1 MERKPYQPL
10 QLHLELENSMLIES
24 NWTIRSAA
32 TQWKNA
38 LTNMTKNDHAKVLPK
53 TEALGFALDQD
64 SRGEANLRG
73 HSESGGVLAVETHSK
88 C

>member
-24 NWTIRSAA
+24 NWTIQSAA
-32 TQWKNA
+32 TQWENA
-38 LTNMTKNDHAKVLPK
+38 LYKYANMTKNDHTKVVPK

-64 SRGEANLRG
+64 STGEGNLRG
-73 HSESGGVLAVETHSK
+73 HSESGRYLQ
-88 C
+88 

>member
-1 MERKPYQPL
+1 MGKRPYKY
-10 QLHLELENSMLIES
+10 
-24 NWTIRSAA
+24 A
-32 TQWKNA
+32 
-38 LTNMTKNDHAKVLPK
+38 NMTKNDHIKVVPK